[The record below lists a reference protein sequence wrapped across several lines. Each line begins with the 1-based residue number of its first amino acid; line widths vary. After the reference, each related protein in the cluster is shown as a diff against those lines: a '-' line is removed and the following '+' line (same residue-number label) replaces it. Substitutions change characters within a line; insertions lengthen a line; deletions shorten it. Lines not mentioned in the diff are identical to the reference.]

1 MPVFAYR
8 GLAANGRSVNGVIDA
23 DSARA
28 ARGKLRELGV
38 YPTDLA
44 EEASRAAS
52 ARPSLKS
59 FIPVF
64 RRKIPPTELAL
75 MTRQLG
81 ALLGA
86 GVQLVE
92 ALGALAEQ
100 APRQATRKMLSQVR
114 EAVREGSSL
123 ADALA
128 VHPDIF
134 SDLYVGMV
142 RAGEAAGALEA
153 VLERLA
159 EYSERQAEFIAK
171 VRGALSY
178 PIIMM
183 CVGFGIMAFLVT
195 YVVPQIATIFQQ
207 QHAALPAMTR
217 ALIALASFLT
227 NYWWVLLLA
236 IAGLVGGVS
245 AALATKAGRR
255 FYDTWLLK
263 IPYLGPTVVRVI
275 CARFARTLATL
286 LASGVQLIPAL
297 QAVRRVVTNGLLADA
312 IDQSREEIREG
323 HGMGQTLARSGLF
336 PPLLSEMIKV
346 GERSGELE
354 RMLERVADNYEREVE
369 NSLRQM
375 TTMLEPL
382 MTLVM
387 AGVILF
393 MMLAVLLAIFQL
405 NQLMQ

>member
-8 GLAANGRSVNGVIDA
+8 GLAANGRSVAGVIDA

-44 EEASRAAS
+44 EEASRARA

-59 FIPVF
+59 FIPAF

-142 RAGEAAGALEA
+142 RAGETAGALEA

-159 EYSERQAEFIAK
+159 EYSERQAEPSK
-171 VRGALSY
+171 VRGAPFPYDYHDVRGLRDH
-178 PIIMM
+178 
-183 CVGFGIMAFLVT
+183 GFLVT
-195 YVVPQIATIFQQ
+195 YVVPKSPRSSSSST
-207 QHAALPAMTR
+207 
-217 ALIALASFLT
+217 
-227 NYWWVLLLA
+227 
-236 IAGLVGGVS
+236 
-245 AALATKAGRR
+245 RR
-255 FYDTWLLK
+255 F
-263 IPYLGPTVVRVI
+263 PR
-275 CARFARTLATL
+275 
-286 LASGVQLIPAL
+286 
-297 QAVRRVVTNGLLADA
+297 
-312 IDQSREEIREG
+312 
-323 HGMGQTLARSGLF
+323 
-336 PPLLSEMIKV
+336 
-346 GERSGELE
+346 
-354 RMLERVADNYEREVE
+354 
-369 NSLRQM
+369 
-375 TTMLEPL
+375 
-382 MTLVM
+382 
-387 AGVILF
+387 
-393 MMLAVLLAIFQL
+393 
-405 NQLMQ
+405 